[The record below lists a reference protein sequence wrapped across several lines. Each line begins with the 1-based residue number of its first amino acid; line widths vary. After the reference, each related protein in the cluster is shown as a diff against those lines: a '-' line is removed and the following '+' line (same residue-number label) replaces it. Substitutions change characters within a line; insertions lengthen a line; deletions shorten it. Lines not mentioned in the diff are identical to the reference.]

1 MTGMRIIVKVG
12 LFASDEVWCRAPAPP
27 ADSIPEGEVCR
38 VLGYRMSGALAE
50 SIPEGEVCRV
60 NGYRFRASA
69 GSRLTLGVTEADE
82 VSADGDA

>member
-12 LFASDEVWCRAPAPP
+12 LFAPGEVWCRAPAPP

-38 VLGYRMSGALAE
+38 VLGYRMSGTLAE

-60 NGYRFRASA
+60 VGYRFS
-69 GSRLTLGVTEADE
+69 GTP
-82 VSADGDA
+82 